1 MNVIE
6 LSEAVKI
13 YKTNIPYNKEDLIKE
28 LFFNIDF
35 NRFESAKDTAGRE
48 SQLII
53 TSKNI
58 EYIKSKAV
66 NFITENL
73 LRNKTVNY
81 FQRNWVYVNDKNAS
95 YVIWHVHS
103 DKVSKVIQ
111 NYWTYTF
118 YVQMPDN
125 LKNNEGKISFKIDE
139 TEYNILPE
147 EGDLLVFPASLL
159 HKPELS
165 PMSTKERIV
174 MAGNFVELDLNKTL
188 EKRKTSLV

>member
-1 MNVIE
+1 
-6 LSEAVKI
+6 
-13 YKTNIPYNKEDLIKE
+13 
-28 LFFNIDF
+28 
-35 NRFESAKDTAGRE
+35 
-48 SQLII
+48 
-53 TSKNI
+53 
-58 EYIKSKAV
+58 
-66 NFITENL
+66 
-73 LRNKTVNY
+73 
-81 FQRNWVYVNDKNAS
+81 VNDKNAS
-95 YVIWHVHS
+95 YVRWHVHS
-103 DKVSKVIQ
+103 DNVSKVIQ
-111 NYWTYTF
+111 NDWTYTF

-174 MAGNFVELDLNKTL
+174 MAGNFVELDVNKIL

>member
-1 MNVIE
+1 MDIIE
-6 LSEAVKI
+6 LDGSVKI
-13 YKTNIPYNKEDLIKE
+13 YKTRIPFNKEELIKE
-28 LFFNIDF
+28 LYFNMDF

-58 EYIKSKAV
+58 EYVKSKAV

-73 LRNKTVNY
+73 LGNKTVNY

-95 YVIWHVHS
+95 YVRWHVHS
-103 DKVSKVIQ
+103 DNVSKVIQ
-111 NYWTYTF
+111 NDWTYTF

-174 MAGNFVELDLNKTL
+174 MAGNFVELDVNKIL